1 MTIYTGGPRTR
12 TSKLIS
18 EFEVSTPQV
27 MKTFALDALTYSPT
41 SSLLRAQEQ
50 VDAQRGIMTT
60 QGLMDPLRSKANQP
74 EITPVMTVEE
84 QQEIIDAKQVPL
96 KPEEGLRRATLEL
109 LIERKQE
116 ELAHQ
121 SVMERATTGQ
131 MVAGFGVGV
140 LASLVDPI
148 NVASAFVP
156 VIGPARYAASL
167 ARQTSR
173 TGRAL
178 VRARVGAAE
187 GFVGAGLVEPIV
199 YTQAQNEQADYTMSD
214 SLLNF
219 AFGTVLGGG
228 LHMGIG
234 AISDGIKARKNAVAT
249 GEVAKSLAEMTPQQR
264 EDLFRANMGLAVDDR
279 MGVAPF
285 RLTDL
290 LGNERLTDAGLTDPG
305 TPIRAEFEI
314 SETTVVTNQAI
325 PKDIDAIA
333 REANPGVFVELDAAR
348 TEQASL
354 RQQLERVGADRDK
367 SAAVAAIDEEIGA
380 LRERQANTT
389 KRNTKKIEK
398 QIVELETK
406 RASLIE
412 TETPVMQ
419 KLRERLM
426 MMDEKLRDIAPE
438 VTNTLRQAE
447 HTARDMPTSF
457 GPEQTT
463 TTFRGTGIKF
473 DEAEMA
479 RLRSVEN
486 LRLADTQFTARVDE
500 ELRPEK
506 FEDIAEVEE
515 SFQLETDRLNE
526 VIDQADEAVQP
537 TLKEAVNT
545 ELEAA
550 KLEIDA
556 DDAYARGLRA
566 MAVCATRRG

>member
-526 VIDQADEAVQP
+526 VIDQADEAVRP